1 MITSMKMSVLTL
13 TLGLLI
19 GCGNSEQSTETTNN
33 TEATTT
39 DNSIT
44 SPANLAKYNAYV
56 NLSNDLS
63 FIWIKEFKLDQQ
75 QEDKRQER
83 LNQGDYTAVI
93 FSKTLLS
100 DIQKKADKAVNLP
113 GQVASIDETAKK
125 IQSDLTALIVIKA
138 QLDDYNAAKKYED
151 DNGKLGQ
158 ELLPE
163 YIRLEKSLQQNY
175 LTLLQATQETEH
187 LIESEMRKEYMA
199 NGDTLALDAVDS
211 INHAVKITDLF
222 NNEEDLN
229 NPETINQANELL
241 AKLDKNLEAI
251 KAQCIEKTVTTKS
264 NDCVRYKAMY
274 TPMIN
279 FTANYRDFRKGGEY
293 AERRYNSMITQ
304 LNYAIDKYNKGY

>member
-1 MITSMKMSVLTL
+1 MKMSVLTL

-100 DIQKKADKAVNLP
+100 DIQKK
-113 GQVASIDETAKK
+113 
-125 IQSDLTALIVIKA
+125 LTK
-138 QLDDYNAAKKYED
+138 QLTY
-151 DNGKLGQ
+151 Q
-158 ELLPE
+158 
-163 YIRLEKSLQQNY
+163 
-175 LTLLQATQETEH
+175 
-187 LIESEMRKEYMA
+187 
-199 NGDTLALDAVDS
+199 
-211 INHAVKITDLF
+211 
-222 NNEEDLN
+222 
-229 NPETINQANELL
+229 
-241 AKLDKNLEAI
+241 AKLP
-251 KAQCIEKTVTTKS
+251 V
-264 NDCVRYKAMY
+264 
-274 TPMIN
+274 
-279 FTANYRDFRKGGEY
+279 
-293 AERRYNSMITQ
+293 
-304 LNYAIDKYNKGY
+304 

>member
-1 MITSMKMSVLTL
+1 M
-13 TLGLLI
+13 
-19 GCGNSEQSTETTNN
+19 
-33 TEATTT
+33 
-39 DNSIT
+39 
-44 SPANLAKYNAYV
+44 
-56 NLSNDLS
+56 
-63 FIWIKEFKLDQQ
+63 
-75 QEDKRQER
+75 
-83 LNQGDYTAVI
+83 
-93 FSKTLLS
+93 
-100 DIQKKADKAVNLP
+100 
-113 GQVASIDETAKK
+113 
-125 IQSDLTALIVIKA
+125 IVIKA

-187 LIESEMRKEYMA
+187 LIESKMRKEYMA